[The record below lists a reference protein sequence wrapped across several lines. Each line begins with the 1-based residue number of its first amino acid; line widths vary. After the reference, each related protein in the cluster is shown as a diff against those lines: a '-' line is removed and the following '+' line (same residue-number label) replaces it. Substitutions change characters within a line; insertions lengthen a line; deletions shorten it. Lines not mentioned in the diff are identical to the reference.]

1 MLLHLDEIMVG
12 ERGRSHDVLA
22 TSLPIDVAKAIAHH
36 LDLPGQLPPGFDLLN
51 YVSGFP
57 HADRYVIARTSLDSA
72 ADRQG
77 MVFSHALVADADA
90 VANLTDITPVFER
103 LEPRRPELFSAS
115 KTTVETARRPLDVE
129 PSAEFCD
136 MLAARSHGPVVIGD
150 PQALEPAI
158 SAIWPN
164 LLPGI
169 RARFRFRL
177 SFGPE
182 EHDVARVHVVAAP
195 PQVVTRWPPER
206 VLHLDSPL
214 RTPKTPAGR
223 FLHGASD
230 RARLMAFL
238 DALSIGCDAFEDF
251 AMASRAL
258 ELSRSEPAFDS
269 TLPALRLIASLQP
282 DPCKGT
288 NVKRPLLKR
297 LGMRPGPDN
306 VQRFLALRNL
316 DLAPFPDDSTFLE
329 DLALRF
335 QEFLEANKGADNLAT
350 VAQSAFDPSQS
361 TKAWRDA
368 FLAGLANVSCACA
381 GTLASQIRWILS
393 TCPDVGLFLLKH
405 VSTVPSMDRAL
416 ARTLEDPVR
425 MDDQALSDTL
435 IRSGLVIAET
445 QALINRCGG
454 VLADALSDA
463 CARDRRRYGDAAIKY
478 ILQALAPDEQ
488 VAAALVL
495 PDQLVLSAAASAVA
509 STPTLLDRLSLRAP
523 RLQEI
528 WAEALDLDHDA
539 WRVSRDA
546 GALQRRVFGCL
557 LDGGLS
563 SALLNRLVRTPLG
576 NLLDYPRR
584 VEVWPALPASCRET
598 CLLATA
604 RAWVES
610 LSDRAAGAQHLEPEP
625 ELAAAIASSS
635 ILPNLAFSL
644 QSLEFAQ
651 LLHVFAGN
659 PELPDTLFEQPVHA
673 ACSSVTRLTAEE
685 AGRAGRLVAARGWRG
700 LTRRIWE
707 RHRRNEELRRFF
719 EVCADHLDSWDRFR
733 YGFHPPSRDDLY
745 RLLVETACELY
756 PSGLMETEVWARA
769 GGDPSRL
776 DVSGPGKG
784 QWEAA
789 VREIRYGGRMR
800 AGDLIGT
807 MLDDYPRNEKL
818 GYLSERL

>member
-1 MLLHLDEIMVG
+1 
-12 ERGRSHDVLA
+12 
-22 TSLPIDVAKAIAHH
+22 
-36 LDLPGQLPPGFDLLN
+36 
-51 YVSGFP
+51 
-57 HADRYVIARTSLDSA
+57 
-72 ADRQG
+72 
-77 MVFSHALVADADA
+77 
-90 VANLTDITPVFER
+90 
-103 LEPRRPELFSAS
+103 
-115 KTTVETARRPLDVE
+115 
-129 PSAEFCD
+129 
-136 MLAARSHGPVVIGD
+136 
-150 PQALEPAI
+150 
-158 SAIWPN
+158 
-164 LLPGI
+164 
-169 RARFRFRL
+169 
-177 SFGPE
+177 
-182 EHDVARVHVVAAP
+182 
-195 PQVVTRWPPER
+195 
-206 VLHLDSPL
+206 
-214 RTPKTPAGR
+214 
-223 FLHGASD
+223 
-230 RARLMAFL
+230 MAFL
-238 DALSIGCDAFEDF
+238 DTLSIGCDAFEDF

-258 ELSRSEPAFDS
+258 ELSRSPAFDS

-306 VQRFLALRNL
+306 VQRFLGLRNL
-316 DLAPFPDDSTFLE
+316 DLAPFPDNSTFLE

-393 TCPDVGLFLLKH
+393 DLPGRRT
-405 VSTVPSMDRAL
+405 VSAQARQHRAFDGPRAGANPRRPGAHGRPSAL
-416 ARTLEDPVR
+416 RHLDPFGTR
-425 MDDQALSDTL
+425 H
-435 IRSGLVIAET
+435 R
-445 QALINRCGG
+445 
-454 VLADALSDA
+454 
-463 CARDRRRYGDAAIKY
+463 RD
-478 ILQALAPDEQ
+478 PS
-488 VAAALVL
+488 
-495 PDQLVLSAAASAVA
+495 PDQ
-509 STPTLLDRLSLRAP
+509 PPPRRPRGRPERCLRAGTGADTETPRSSTSSRLWHPTSRLPPLSSFRTNSSSRPPHPRSRPRPRSWIAYPSAPP

-546 GALQRRVFGCL
+546 GALQRRVFECL

-584 VEVWPALPASCRET
+584 VRGLARASSQLQGDLPARDS
-598 CLLATA
+598 A
-604 RAWVES
+604 S
-610 LSDRAAGAQHLEPEP
+610 LGRVRSPIAPPAHNISSPNP

-635 ILPNLAFSL
+635 ILPNLALSL

-707 RHRRNEELRRFF
+707 RHRGNEELRRFF

-745 RLLVETACELY
+745 RLLVRDRLRALSIRSHGDRGMGPRRQRSLPPRCVRPREGPMGSRCTQDPLRR
-756 PSGLMETEVWARA
+756 PHARRRPHRHHA
-769 GGDPSRL
+769 
-776 DVSGPGKG
+776 
-784 QWEAA
+784 
-789 VREIRYGGRMR
+789 
-800 AGDLIGT
+800 
-807 MLDDYPRNEKL
+807 
-818 GYLSERL
+818 